1 MPKGCYKR
9 RAKLCKTCGEAD
21 ESKFYIHQSGECKK
35 CKCAAASK
43 AHRGN
48 HEFHRRYHLRKAYG
62 RTPEM
67 YDAQLSKQ
75 HGLCA
80 LCGKPPD
87 ETDLQKTLMVDHNH
101 ETGET
106 RGLIH
111 GRCNA
116 VIGYAR
122 EDTALLLAA
131 IDYVVRYR
139 KP

>member
-1 MPKGCYKR
+1 MPVKGSR
-9 RAKLCKTCGEAD
+9 RPRICKCGETDAA
-21 ESKFYIHQSGECKK
+21 KFYVTQASECKK
-35 CKCAAASK
+35 CLSRRTAS
-43 AHRGN
+43 HQRGN
-48 HEFHRRYHLRKAYG
+48 TEFHRRRHLHRAYG
-62 RTPEM
+62 WTPEM